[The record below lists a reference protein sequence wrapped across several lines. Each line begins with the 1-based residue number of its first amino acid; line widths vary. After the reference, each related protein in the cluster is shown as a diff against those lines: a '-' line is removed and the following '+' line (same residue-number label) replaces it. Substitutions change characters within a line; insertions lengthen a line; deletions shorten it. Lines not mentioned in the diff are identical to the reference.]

1 MCLAVCRVF
10 TGFRIFRGLKVL
22 NTTKH
27 KLHTT
32 KHKLHTTRHEL
43 HTTKHSLHTTRHTK
57 HSLVAAQKALCLKH
71 EVVFK
76 HKVCV

>member
-27 KLHTT
+27 KLHTA
-32 KHKLHTTRHEL
+32 KHKLHTKRSNSIEERA
-43 HTTKHSLHTTRHTK
+43 TKAKGSRPHQAKLR
-57 HSLVAAQKALCLKH
+57 A
-71 EVVFK
+71 
-76 HKVCV
+76 